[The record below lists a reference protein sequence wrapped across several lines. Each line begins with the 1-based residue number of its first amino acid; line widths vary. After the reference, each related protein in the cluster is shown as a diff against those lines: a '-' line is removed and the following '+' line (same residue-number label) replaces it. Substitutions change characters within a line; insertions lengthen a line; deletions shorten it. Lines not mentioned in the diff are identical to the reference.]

1 MVHVNPAN
9 TIRLLMITLKIVDNS
24 NIMRY
29 YNEKRNRLTRYNKR
43 YAYCINLWNRLNH
56 IL

>member
-1 MVHVNPAN
+1 MVHVNPVN
-9 TIRLLMITLKIVDNS
+9 TIRLLMITFKIVDNN

-29 YNEKRNRLTRYNKR
+29 YNENRNRLRRYNKR